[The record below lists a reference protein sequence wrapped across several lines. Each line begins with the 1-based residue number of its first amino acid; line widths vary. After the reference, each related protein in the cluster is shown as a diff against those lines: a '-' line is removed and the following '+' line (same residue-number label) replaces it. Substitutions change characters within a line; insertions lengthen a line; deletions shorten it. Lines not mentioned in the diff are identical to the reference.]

1 MENNQVQ
8 VFENPEFGSIRTLII
23 NGEPWA
29 AGIDVAKALGY
40 ANPQKA
46 IRDHVDPE
54 DKGVNDSFT
63 HMNESFTNSGSKIIL
78 INESG
83 LYSLI
88 LSSKLPKAKAF
99 KRWVT
104 HEVLPAL
111 RKTGRYSIEDESDS
125 PSPVYETKR
134 TSVGEVASLLLQL
147 KQIQKA
153 QGASS
158 RKIAKTALC
167 ICQQF
172 GIALPADFIE
182 PPKPATTYT
191 QDCLL
196 WQPTYSGRKLP
207 WE

>member
-1 MENNQVQ
+1 METQLQ
-8 VFENPEFGSIRTLII
+8 VFNSSDFGEVRTTVRD
-23 NGEPWA
+23 GEPWFVA
-29 AGIDVAKALGY
+29 VDVCKALSII
-40 ANPQKA
+40 NH
-46 IRDHVDPE
+46 RDALGRLDE
-54 DKGVNDSFT
+54 DEKGVALTDTLGGKQNLT
-63 HMNESFTNSGSKIIL
+63 IVNEP
-78 INESG
+78 G
-83 LYSLI
+83 LYTLVLGSR
-88 LSSKLPKAKAF
+88 KPAAKAF

-111 RKTGRYSIEDESDS
+111 RKTGRYSIEDESDL

-182 PPKPATTYT
+182 PPKPTSTYT

>member
-1 MENNQVQ
+1 METQIKVFNNSD
-8 VFENPEFGSIRTLII
+8 FGEVRTIIRD
-23 NGEPWA
+23 NEPWFVA
-29 AGIDVAKALGY
+29 ADVCRALSISNHND
-40 ANPQKA
+40 ALK
-46 IRDHVDPE
+46 RLDE
-54 DKGVNDSFT
+54 DEKGVASTDT
-63 HMNESFTNSGSKIIL
+63 LGGKQTMAIVNEP
-78 INESG
+78 G
-83 LYSLI
+83 LYVLVLGSR
-88 LSSKLPKAKAF
+88 KPAAKAF

-111 RKTGRYSIEDESDS
+111 RKTGRYSIEDESD
-125 PSPVYETKR
+125 PLSPVYETKR

-172 GIALPADFIE
+172 GIALPVDFVE
-182 PPKPATTYT
+182 PPKPAATYT
-191 QDCLL
+191 QDYML
-196 WQPTYSGRKLP
+196 WQPSYSGGKLP

>member
-1 MENNQVQ
+1 METQLQ
-8 VFENPEFGSIRTLII
+8 VFNSSDFGEVRTTVRD
-23 NGEPWA
+23 GEPWFVA
-29 AGIDVAKALGY
+29 VDVCKALSIT
-40 ANPQKA
+40 NH
-46 IRDHVDPE
+46 RDALGRLDE
-54 DKGVNDSFT
+54 DEKGVALTDTLGGKQNLT
-63 HMNESFTNSGSKIIL
+63 IVNEP
-78 INESG
+78 G
-83 LYSLI
+83 LYTLVLGSR
-88 LSSKLPKAKAF
+88 KPAAKAF
-99 KRWVT
+99 KRWIT

-111 RKTGRYSIEDESDS
+111 RKTGRYSIEDESDP

-172 GIALPADFIE
+172 GIALPVDFVE
-182 PPKPATTYT
+182 PPKPAATYT
-191 QDCLL
+191 QDNIL
-196 WQPTYSGRKLP
+196 WQPTYSGIKLP

>member
-1 MENNQVQ
+1 METQLQ
-8 VFENPEFGSIRTLII
+8 VFNSSDFGEVRTTVRD
-23 NGEPWA
+23 GEPWFVA
-29 AGIDVAKALGY
+29 VDVCKALSIT
-40 ANPQKA
+40 NH
-46 IRDHVDPE
+46 RDALGRLDE
-54 DKGVNDSFT
+54 DEKGVALTDTLGGKQNLT
-63 HMNESFTNSGSKIIL
+63 IVNEP
-78 INESG
+78 G
-83 LYSLI
+83 LYTLVLGSR
-88 LSSKLPKAKAF
+88 KPAAKAF
-99 KRWVT
+99 KRWIT

-111 RKTGRYSIEDESDS
+111 RKTGRYSIEDESDP

-172 GIALPADFIE
+172 GIALPVDFVE
-182 PPKPATTYT
+182 PPKPVATYT
-191 QDCLL
+191 QDNIL
-196 WQPTYSGRKLP
+196 WQPTYSGIKLP

>member
-1 MENNQVQ
+1 METQIK
-8 VFENPEFGSIRTLII
+8 VFENPEFGSVRTLMI

-29 AGIDVAKALGY
+29 YGKDIAVALGY
-40 ANPQKA
+40 KNPQDA
-46 IRDHVDPE
+46 IRSHIDDE
-54 DKGVNDSFT
+54 DRTVSESLTVNGT
-63 HMNESFTNSGSKIIL
+63 APVL

-99 KRWVT
+99 KRWIT
-104 HEVLPAL
+104 SEVLPAL
-111 RKTGRYSIEDESDS
+111 RKTGRYSIEDESDP
-125 PSPVYETKR
+125 PSQIYDTKR

-147 KQIQKA
+147 RQIQKA

-172 GIALPADFIE
+172 GIGLPADFIE
-182 PPKPATTYT
+182 PPRPATTYT

-196 WQPTYSGRKLP
+196 WQPTYSCRKLP

>member
-1 MENNQVQ
+1 METQIKVFNNSD
-8 VFENPEFGSIRTLII
+8 FGEVRTTIRD
-23 NGEPWA
+23 NEPWFVA
-29 AGIDVAKALGY
+29 VDVCKALSIT
-40 ANPQKA
+40 NH
-46 IRDHVDPE
+46 RDALGRLDE
-54 DKGVNDSFT
+54 DEKGVALTDTLGGKQNLT
-63 HMNESFTNSGSKIIL
+63 IVNEP
-78 INESG
+78 G
-83 LYSLI
+83 LYTLVLGSR
-88 LSSKLPKAKAF
+88 KPAAKAF

-111 RKTGRYSIEDESDS
+111 RKTGRYSIEEEGDL

-182 PPKPATTYT
+182 PPKPAATYT
-191 QDCLL
+191 QDYML
-196 WQPTYSGRKLP
+196 WQPTYSGIKLP

>member
-1 MENNQVQ
+1 METQIK
-8 VFENPEFGSIRTLII
+8 VFNSSDFGEVRTTIRD
-23 NGEPWA
+23 NEPWFVA
-29 AGIDVAKALGY
+29 ADVCRALEIKNPSDALLRLDEDEKALVSIEGLSRG
-40 ANPQKA
+40 N
-46 IRDHVDPE
+46 
-54 DKGVNDSFT
+54 DKGNIVN
-63 HMNESFTNSGSKIIL
+63 EP
-78 INESG
+78 G
-83 LYSLI
+83 LYTLVLGSR
-88 LSSKLPKAKAF
+88 KPAAKAF
-99 KRWVT
+99 KRWIT

-111 RKTGRYSIEDESDS
+111 RKTGRYSIEDESDP

-172 GIALPADFIE
+172 GIALPVDFVE

-191 QDCLL
+191 QDYAL
-196 WQPTYSGRKLP
+196 WQPTYSGGKLP

>member
-1 MENNQVQ
+1 METQLQ
-8 VFENPEFGSIRTLII
+8 VFNSSDFGKVRTTIRD
-23 NGEPWA
+23 NEPWFVA
-29 AGIDVAKALGY
+29 ADICRALEIKNPSDALLRLDEDEKALVSIEGLSRG
-40 ANPQKA
+40 N
-46 IRDHVDPE
+46 
-54 DKGVNDSFT
+54 DKGNIVN
-63 HMNESFTNSGSKIIL
+63 EP
-78 INESG
+78 G
-83 LYSLI
+83 LYTLVLGSR
-88 LSSKLPKAKAF
+88 KPAAKAF
-99 KRWVT
+99 KRWIT

-111 RKTGRYSIEDESDS
+111 RKTGRYSIEDESDL

-172 GIALPADFIE
+172 GIALPVDFVE
-182 PPKPATTYT
+182 PPKPAATYT
-191 QDCLL
+191 QDYML
-196 WQPTYSGRKLP
+196 WQPSYSGGKLP

>member
-1 MENNQVQ
+1 METQIK
-8 VFENPEFGSIRTLII
+8 VFENPEFGSVRTLMID
-23 NGEPWA
+23 GEPWA
-29 AGIDVAKALGY
+29 CGKDVAIALGY
-40 ANPQKA
+40 KEPQKA
-46 IRDHVDPE
+46 IRTHVDDDDRGMSEMDTP
-54 DKGVNDSFT
+54 
-63 HMNESFTNSGSKIIL
+63 SGKQKLII

-104 HEVLPAL
+104 SEVLPAL
-111 RKTGRYSIEDESDS
+111 RKTGRYSIEEEDDL
-125 PSPVYETKR
+125 PSPVYDTKR

-147 KQIQKA
+147 RQIQKA
-153 QGASS
+153 QGSSS

-172 GIALPADFIE
+172 GIGLPADFIE
-182 PPKPATTYT
+182 PPRPAPTYT
-191 QDCLL
+191 QDNIL
-196 WQPTYSGRKLP
+196 WQPSCSGGKLP

>member
-1 MENNQVQ
+1 MSRGN
-8 VFENPEFGSIRTLII
+8 
-23 NGEPWA
+23 
-29 AGIDVAKALGY
+29 
-40 ANPQKA
+40 
-46 IRDHVDPE
+46 
-54 DKGVNDSFT
+54 DKGNIVN
-63 HMNESFTNSGSKIIL
+63 EP
-78 INESG
+78 G
-83 LYSLI
+83 LYTLVLGSR
-88 LSSKLPKAKAF
+88 KPAAKAF
-99 KRWVT
+99 KRWIT
-104 HEVLPAL
+104 HEVLPTL
-111 RKTGRYSIEDESDS
+111 RKTGRYSIEDESDP

-158 RKIAKTALC
+158 RKIAKTALY

-182 PPKPATTYT
+182 PPKPTSTYT

>member
-1 MENNQVQ
+1 METQIK
-8 VFENPEFGSIRTLII
+8 VFENPEFGKIRTVVLD
-23 NGEPWA
+23 NEPWA
-29 AGIDVAKALGY
+29 YGKDVAVALGY
-40 ANPQKA
+40 AKPTDAVRNH
-46 IRDHVDPE
+46 IDPE
-54 DKGVNDSFT
+54 DRTVSKTETVNGT
-63 HMNESFTNSGSKIIL
+63 APVL

-99 KRWVT
+99 KHWVT
-104 HEVLPAL
+104 SEVLPAL
-111 RKTGRYSIEDESDS
+111 RKTGRYSIEDESDP

-182 PPKPATTYT
+182 PPKSAATYT
-191 QDCLL
+191 QDYMI
-196 WQPTYSGRKLP
+196 WQPSCSGRKLP

>member
-1 MENNQVQ
+1 METQLQ
-8 VFENPEFGSIRTLII
+8 VFNSSDFGEVRTTVRD
-23 NGEPWA
+23 GEPWFVA
-29 AGIDVAKALGY
+29 ADVCKALSIS
-40 ANPQKA
+40 NH
-46 IRDHVDPE
+46 RDALGRLDE
-54 DKGVNDSFT
+54 DEKGVALTDTLGGKQNLT
-63 HMNESFTNSGSKIIL
+63 IVNEP
-78 INESG
+78 G
-83 LYSLI
+83 LYTLVLGSRKP
-88 LSSKLPKAKAF
+88 SAKAF

-111 RKTGRYSIEDESDS
+111 RKTGRYSIEDESD
-125 PSPVYETKR
+125 PLSPVYETKR

-172 GIALPADFIE
+172 GIALPVDFVE
-182 PPKPATTYT
+182 PPKSTSTYT
-191 QDCLL
+191 QDYLL
-196 WQPTYSGRKLP
+196 WQPTYSGGKLP

>member
-1 MENNQVQ
+1 METQLQ
-8 VFENPEFGSIRTLII
+8 VFNSSDFGEVRTTVRD
-23 NGEPWA
+23 GDPWFVA
-29 AGIDVAKALGY
+29 VDVCKALSIS
-40 ANPQKA
+40 NH
-46 IRDHVDPE
+46 RDALGRLDE
-54 DKGVNDSFT
+54 DEKGVALTDTLGGKQNLT
-63 HMNESFTNSGSKIIL
+63 IVNEP
-78 INESG
+78 G
-83 LYSLI
+83 LYTLVLGSR
-88 LSSKLPKAKAF
+88 KPAAKAF
-99 KRWVT
+99 KRWIT

-182 PPKPATTYT
+182 PPKPAATYT
-191 QDCLL
+191 QDYML
-196 WQPTYSGRKLP
+196 WQPNCSGRKLP

>member
-1 MENNQVQ
+1 METQLQ
-8 VFENPEFGSIRTLII
+8 VFNSSDFGEVRTTVRD
-23 NGEPWA
+23 GEPWFVA
-29 AGIDVAKALGY
+29 ADVCKALSIS
-40 ANPQKA
+40 NH
-46 IRDHVDPE
+46 RDALGRLDE
-54 DKGVNDSFT
+54 DEKGVALTDTLGGKQNLT
-63 HMNESFTNSGSKIIL
+63 IVNEP
-78 INESG
+78 G
-83 LYSLI
+83 LYTLVLGSR
-88 LSSKLPKAKAF
+88 KPAAKAF

-182 PPKPATTYT
+182 PPKSAATYT
-191 QDCLL
+191 QDYMI
-196 WQPTYSGRKLP
+196 WQPSCSGRKLP

>member
-147 KQIQKA
+147 KQIQRA

-158 RKIAKTALC
+158 RKIAKTALY

-182 PPKPATTYT
+182 PPKSAATYT
-191 QDCLL
+191 QDYVL
-196 WQPTYSGRKLP
+196 WQPSCSGRKLP

>member
-1 MENNQVQ
+1 METQLQ
-8 VFENPEFGSIRTLII
+8 VFNSSDFGEVRTTIRD
-23 NGEPWA
+23 NEPWFVA
-29 AGIDVAKALGY
+29 ADVCRALEIKNPSDALLRLDEDKKALVSIEGLSRG
-40 ANPQKA
+40 N
-46 IRDHVDPE
+46 
-54 DKGVNDSFT
+54 DKGNIVN
-63 HMNESFTNSGSKIIL
+63 EP
-78 INESG
+78 G
-83 LYSLI
+83 LYTLVLGSR
-88 LSSKLPKAKAF
+88 KPAAKAF
-99 KRWVT
+99 KRWIT

-111 RKTGRYSIEDESDS
+111 RKTGRYSIEDESDP

-172 GIALPADFIE
+172 GIALPVDFVE
-182 PPKPATTYT
+182 PPKPAATYT
-191 QDCLL
+191 QDNIL
-196 WQPTYSGRKLP
+196 WQPTYSGIKLP

>member
-1 MENNQVQ
+1 METQLQ
-8 VFENPEFGSIRTLII
+8 VFNSSDFGEVRTTVRD
-23 NGEPWA
+23 GEPWFVA
-29 AGIDVAKALGY
+29 ADVCKALSIS
-40 ANPQKA
+40 NH
-46 IRDHVDPE
+46 RDALGRLDE
-54 DKGVNDSFT
+54 DEKGVALTDTLGGKQNLT
-63 HMNESFTNSGSKIIL
+63 IVNEP
-78 INESG
+78 G
-83 LYSLI
+83 LYTLVLGSRKP
-88 LSSKLPKAKAF
+88 SAKAF
-99 KRWVT
+99 KRWIT

-111 RKTGRYSIEDESDS
+111 RKTGRYSIEDESDP

-172 GIALPADFIE
+172 GIALPADFVE
-182 PPKPATTYT
+182 PPKPAATYTTYT
-191 QDCLL
+191 QDYML
-196 WQPTYSGRKLP
+196 WQPSCSGRKLP

>member
-1 MENNQVQ
+1 METQIK
-8 VFENPEFGSIRTLII
+8 VFENPEFGKIRTVVLD
-23 NGEPWA
+23 NEPWA
-29 AGIDVAKALGY
+29 YGKDVAVALGY
-40 ANPQKA
+40 AKPTDAVRNH
-46 IRDHVDPE
+46 IDPE
-54 DKGVNDSFT
+54 DRTVSKTETVNGT
-63 HMNESFTNSGSKIIL
+63 APVL

-88 LSSKLPKAKAF
+88 LSSKLPKAKDF

-104 HEVLPAL
+104 SEVLPAL
-111 RKTGRYSIEDESDS
+111 RKTGRYSIEDESDPS
-125 PSPVYETKR
+125 SPVYETKR

-158 RKIAKTALC
+158 RKIAKTALY

-182 PPKPATTYT
+182 PPKPVATYT
-191 QDCLL
+191 QDNIL
-196 WQPTYSGRKLP
+196 WQPTYSGIKLP

>member
-1 MENNQVQ
+1 METQIKVFNNSD
-8 VFENPEFGSIRTLII
+8 FGEVRTIIRDS
-23 NGEPWA
+23 EPWFVA
-29 AGIDVAKALGY
+29 ADVCRALEIKNPSDALLRLDEDEKALVSIEGLSRG
-40 ANPQKA
+40 N
-46 IRDHVDPE
+46 
-54 DKGVNDSFT
+54 DKGNIVN
-63 HMNESFTNSGSKIIL
+63 EP
-78 INESG
+78 G
-83 LYSLI
+83 LYTLVLGSR
-88 LSSKLPKAKAF
+88 KPAAKAF

-111 RKTGRYSIEDESDS
+111 RKTGKYSIEDESDS

-172 GIALPADFIE
+172 GIVLPVDFVE
-182 PPKPATTYT
+182 PPKPAATYTTYT
-191 QDCLL
+191 QDYML
-196 WQPTYSGRKLP
+196 WQPSCSGRKLP